1 MYREKN
7 DQNYAFFKFMHDI
20 IDAGIWSR
28 LSNAS
33 RALYPVLCSFTNE
46 QFSFVWPA
54 TNELLRLT
62 GFKTKKPLQQARK
75 ELVDAG
81 LIDYIPGTGH
91 TSSRDYFRFDYPGSR
106 IHLDTYRDKMRAR
119 RGVQAEPPGA
129 ARTGHRGDS
138 YDAPNNNPN
147 NIHINIHNHSDQM
160 EAAIKKLDSVHDKL
174 LAFVDR
180 SNIENPN
187 AIANY
192 LLEKYD
198 QLALGKAIRVAI
210 NKGKDGDIQYLESII
225 QDNGMIEIK
234 QKEDIKVKSEKE
246 LSEDELIDILSP
258 KYIYN
263 KTLYC
268 EKLTDKEFEN
278 FMPACQRLGL
288 KLKRVSV
295 NERQFA

>member
-20 IDAGIWSR
+20 IDAGIWSK

-54 TNELLRLT
+54 TGELLRLT

-91 TSSRDYFRFDYPGSR
+91 TSSRYYFRFDYPGSR

-119 RGVQAEPPGA
+119 RGIREEPSGGPNPVP
-129 ARTGHRGDS
+129 RGDTFET
-138 YDAPNNNPN
+138 PNNNPN
-147 NIHINIHNHSDQM
+147 NININIHNHSEQI

-187 AIANY
+187 AIADY
-192 LLEKYD
+192 LLDKYD
-198 QLALGKAIRVAI
+198 HLALGKAIRVAI

-225 QDNGMIEIK
+225 QENGMIEIK
-234 QKEDIKVKSEKE
+234 HKESIKKNAAAS

-268 EKLTDKEFEN
+268 EKLTDKEFED
-278 FMPACQRLGL
+278 FMPACQKLGL
-288 KLKRVSV
+288 KLKRISV

>member
-1 MYREKN
+1 MYREKS

-91 TSSRDYFRFDYPGSR
+91 TSSRYYFRFDYPGSR

-119 RGVQAEPPGA
+119 RGVRGTPGCPG
-129 ARTGHRGDS
+129 RVIGG
-138 YDAPNNNPN
+138 
-147 NIHINIHNHSDQM
+147 IHMTPQTIILTISTSIFITIV
-160 EAAIKKLDSVHDKL
+160 IKWRRL
-174 LAFVDR
+174 LR
-180 SNIENPN
+180 NW
-187 AIANY
+187 
-192 LLEKYD
+192 
-198 QLALGKAIRVAI
+198 
-210 NKGKDGDIQYLESII
+210 IQYTIS
-225 QDNGMIEIK
+225 
-234 QKEDIKVKSEKE
+234 
-246 LSEDELIDILSP
+246 
-258 KYIYN
+258 
-263 KTLYC
+263 C
-268 EKLTDKEFEN
+268 
-278 FMPACQRLGL
+278 
-288 KLKRVSV
+288 
-295 NERQFA
+295 